1 MPVDLS
7 VFGRQKTI
15 VDQQQLQD
23 AFELKKALAV
33 QSAKQGELSNQIALQ
48 KLATGAEMP
57 SAVREYQFY
66 TALPPEEQTKF
77 RDVKRAAQIQNL
89 GGGFGVYNPSQG
101 GITPIQGGGI
111 APNPAQQDE
120 INRKNREA
128 EDMFNRGLDVKQKAL
143 EATYRLV
150 GNPNAP
156 EGSAERAGNVSGVRA
171 NRGGLSTL
179 IPNFGNAAVDAEAD
193 LTTLSNLLTTENLGL
208 LKGVLS
214 DTDMKV
220 LASIGSGEIQGS
232 DKKTMGAIRRMQ
244 QALSGKV
251 AAGRAVQ
258 QQGYDGQPPLMS
270 DPALTQPTIDPAAA
284 RAELA
289 KRAAERKAQ

>member
-7 VFGRQKTI
+7 VFERQKTI

-23 AFELKKALAV
+23 AFELKKALA
-33 QSAKQGELSNQIALQ
+33 AKQLMNSVEA
-48 KLATGAEMP
+48 P

-66 TALPPEEQTKF
+66 NQLPPDQQQQF
-77 RDVKRAAQIQNL
+77 LNVKRAAQIQNL

-111 APNPAQQDE
+111 APSPAQQDE
-120 INRKNREA
+120 IDRKNRETQ
-128 EDMFNRGLDVKQKAL
+128 DQFNRGLDVKQKAL

-150 GNPNAP
+150 GNPSAKAGTP
-156 EGSAERAGNVSGVRA
+156 EAAGNVSGVKA
-171 NRGGLSTL
+171 NRGGLSA
-179 IPNFGNAAVDAEAD
+179 IFPNIGNAAVDAEAD
-193 LTTLSNLLTTENLGL
+193 LSTLTNLLTTENLGL

-220 LASIGSGEIQGS
+220 LASIGAGEIQGS
-232 DKKTMGAIRRMQ
+232 DEKTLGAIRRMQ
-244 QALSGKV
+244 TALSGKV

-258 QQGYDGQPPLMS
+258 NQGYSGQPPLMS
-270 DPALTQPTIDPAAA
+270 DPRLDALYGDSGPVPTGGFRETLSNPPKQPTNGGWSIK
-284 RAELA
+284 ELP
-289 KRAAERKAQ
+289 

>member
-1 MPVDLS
+1 MPVDLG

-23 AFELKKALAV
+23 AFELKKALAI
-33 QSAKQGELSNQIALQ
+33 QGAKQGELANQIALQ
-48 KLATGAEMP
+48 KLATGADAP

-66 TALPPEEQTKF
+66 TALPPEEQTKY

-89 GGGFGVYNPSQG
+89 GAGFGVYNPSQG

-111 APNPAQQDE
+111 APNPAQQDA
-120 INRKNREA
+120 IDRKNREA

-171 NRGGLSTL
+171 NRGGISTL

-232 DKKTMGAIRRMQ
+232 DKKTMGAIRRMR

-258 QQGYDGQPPLMS
+258 NQGFEGTAPLLS
-270 DPALTQPTIDPAAA
+270 DPRMSAPTIDPAAA
-284 RAELA
+284 RAELER
-289 KRAAERKAQ
+289 RAAARKAQ